1 MDDIND
7 IKDDIEEEIISFV
20 AQHRTIGTKKD
31 DWPKIQVYQENYKIY
46 MTKFFKTTEKY
57 WLNVTTYPILD
68 GKTILLRH
76 QFFDI

>member
-7 IKDDIEEEIISFV
+7 IKDDTKEEIISFV
-20 AQHRTIGTKKD
+20 AQHSTKKD